1 MSSRD
6 RSRRRR
12 DRTGVLEIHRE
23 AGPPRLTV
31 VVHDGQR
38 VCDLEVAVD
47 RSGGAIRHVDRWGLD
62 VSPPPASGEWWLVD
76 DEGRPRATV
85 TRNSPVGERF
95 RLDVAGTCFDVAP
108 VGRWWRRRW
117 AVCDTEER
125 TVVEVVQRA
134 FTRPVHDLHVRSGDL
149 PAELAF
155 VVAWLLAERTS
166 RGLSPTRR
174 PRYGAP
180 AA

>member
-1 MSSRD
+1 MNPRD
-6 RSRRRR
+6 RSRRRA
-12 DRTGVLEIHRE
+12 RTGVLEIHRE

-31 VVHDGQR
+31 VVHDGRR

-47 RSGGAIRHVDRWGLD
+47 GAGGAIRHADGWSVD
-62 VSPPPASGEWWLVD
+62 VTHPPASGEWWLVD
-76 DEGRPRATV
+76 DEDRPCATI

-95 RLDVAGTCFDVAP
+95 HLELAGTAFDVAP

-117 AVCDTEER
+117 AVCDAEER
-125 TVVEVVQRA
+125 TVVEVAQRLLA
-134 FTRPVHDLHVRSGDL
+134 RPVHDLHVRSGDL

-166 RGLSPTRR
+166 RGLNPTRR
-174 PRYGAP
+174 PRFGAP

>member
-1 MSSRD
+1 MSPRR

-12 DRTGVLEIHRE
+12 ARAGVLEVHRE

-31 VVHDGQR
+31 VVHDGRR

-47 RSGGAIRHVDRWGLD
+47 HTGGAIHHAQGWTWQVDH
-62 VSPPPASGEWWLVD
+62 PPASGEWWMVD
-76 DEGRPRATV
+76 DDTTPRATI
-85 TRNSPVGERF
+85 TRHRPIGEHFHLEMGDR
-95 RLDVAGTCFDVAP
+95 AFDVTP

-117 AVCDTEER
+117 AVSDRDER
-125 TVVEVVQRA
+125 TVLEVVQRPL
-134 FTRPVHDLHVRSGDL
+134 TRPVHDLHVRSGDL

-155 VVAWLLAERTS
+155 VVAWLLAARTS

-174 PRYGAP
+174 PRWGVP
-180 AA
+180 TP